1 MRIVILAATAVMGVA
16 AGHLP
21 EKDRMSVG
29 YNDGFT
35 VGYSTACAA
44 EPVAV
49 DGEWGN
55 SSYSQGYA
63 AGMADGTLACLSAQK
78 Q

>member
-1 MRIVILAATAVMGVA
+1 MRIAILAAAAVTGAA

-21 EKDRMSVG
+21 EKDRMAAG

-49 DGEWGN
+49 VGEWGN

-63 AGMADGTLACLSAQK
+63 AGVMDGSLACLSAQRP
-78 Q
+78 